1 MAIAEEQVHNPNLR
15 DVRVALRME
24 RDLTIQ
30 TRGMITKHLRLSVS
44 PRRVYQALLD
54 ADQHAAF
61 TGAAAAITPTMG
73 GDFSALDGYLTG
85 LLSELLE
92 DRQITIA
99 CRPNEAAWPKH
110 HLSTA
115 TFMFKPDGDGCRL
128 TFYQQEVPADL
139 HDRMT
144 EVWETHYWSRL
155 PVVPA

>member
-1 MAIAEEQVHNPNLR
+1 MTTTDSEAPNPNLR

-24 RDLTIQ
+24 RDISIE
-30 TRGMITKHLRLSVS
+30 TRGMITKQLHLAA
-44 PRRVYQALLD
+44 PPHWVYESLLD
-54 ADQHAAF
+54 EEKHAAL
-61 TGAAAAITPTMG
+61 TAAAARITPTMG

-99 CRPNEAAWPKH
+99 CRPREAGWPKH

-128 TFYQQEVPADL
+128 NFYQQEVPAAL
-139 HDRMT
+139 HDLMT
-144 EVWETHYWSRL
+144 EMWERHYWSRL
-155 PVVPA
+155 TALA